1 VRAPLGLAALVLG
14 FAGVAEA
21 ATGGG
26 DLPVATVERRL
37 GMMGTELEVRV
48 DAPSRA
54 VALAASEVAVRSLEA
69 AESRLSTW
77 RDDSELERL
86 NRAPAGAPVQLSPR
100 LAAELRGVQH
110 WWRETAGAFDPGIG
124 ALVAAWGL
132 RSGGRVPTREE
143 REMARAAGGL
153 AALRLAADGR
163 ATRLRPGLRIEEG
176 GWGKGAA
183 LDAALAALRAD
194 GRATSALLNLGGQV
208 AVYGREGHGPWI
220 VPVAD
225 PRDRQRPVLAL
236 TLPSGSIATSG
247 NSEHGFERGGV
258 RYGHLLDPRT
268 GEPARDFGSLTAWA
282 PEALAADALSKL
294 FVLGPD
300 AAFAWARAHAGIEIV
315 ILEPLAGGLRAR
327 ATAGWRGRLEALVPE
342 LEIEFE
348 SRAPDSSGDAKPGA
362 AGHPFARIA
371 RRPLNNRPSAK
382 TGVAMKEYRCCDRSA
397 ARSS

>member
-1 VRAPLGLAALVLG
+1 MRALLGLAALVLG
-14 FAGVAEA
+14 FAGVAGA
-21 ATGGG
+21 AAGEGS
-26 DLPVATVERRL
+26 VTVERRL

-54 VALAASEVAVRSLEA
+54 AALAASEVAVRALEA

-86 NRAPAGAPVQLSPR
+86 NRAPAGTPVQLSPR

-110 WWRETAGAFDPGIG
+110 WWRETGGAFDPGIG

-132 RSGGRVPTREE
+132 RNGGRVPSTVVRET
-143 REMARAAGGL
+143 ARAAGGL
-153 AALRLAADGR
+153 AALRLEADGR

-176 GWGKGAA
+176 GWGKGAG
-183 LDAALAALRAD
+183 LDAAIAAVRAD
-194 GRATSALLNLGGQV
+194 GRATSAVLNLGGQV
-208 AVYGREGHGPWI
+208 AVYGSGPWTF
-220 VPVAD
+220 PVAD
-225 PRDRQRPVLAL
+225 PRDRQRAVVAL
-236 TLPSGSIATSG
+236 TISSGSIATSG
-247 NSEHGFERGGV
+247 NSEHGFEHGGV

-282 PEALAADALSKL
+282 PDALAADALSKL

-300 AAFAWARAHAGIEIV
+300 AALAWARDHAGIEIV

-327 ATAGWRGRLEALVPE
+327 ATAGWRGRLEALAGV
-342 LEIEFE
+342 EIEFA
-348 SRAPDSSGDAKPGA
+348 SRAPDLSGVAKPGA

-371 RRPLNNRPSAK
+371 RRPPNNHPSAK

-397 ARSS
+397 ARSSPER